1 MERRLRAADV
11 PVLYADPGIR
21 WAVPLGALIREWEW
35 WPSERV
41 AIIADEPVGASP
53 DNLCRIAAVVH
64 ALCDRD
70 GVPVPD
76 WVWQHRWPEPIA
88 WTSELSTEGASW
100 DRTVAQAPAA
110 CAWHNV
116 WFREDFISDPKT
128 QAEARRYAH
137 GEHAPRDAEAWPP
150 TRPKRNVAAS
160 QVSRLSPVEVRR
172 PS

>member
-70 GVPVPD
+70 AVPVPD
-76 WVWQHRWPEPIA
+76 WV
-88 WTSELSTEGASW
+88 
-100 DRTVAQAPAA
+100 
-110 CAWHNV
+110 
-116 WFREDFISDPKT
+116 
-128 QAEARRYAH
+128 
-137 GEHAPRDAEAWPP
+137 
-150 TRPKRNVAAS
+150 VAAPMARADRVDERVVDGGRFVGS
-160 QVSRLSPVEVRR
+160 HGRAGTSSLRLAQCLVPRGLHF
-172 PS
+172 